1 MISDRLWQ
9 SLSAEDRDLF
19 SKTWREASSEMEK
32 KYLADDQMRLEKLQS
47 NGMTII
53 RPDVEPFRKAT
64 ANVWKDFAPKVW
76 GEGVY
81 EQIQAIK

>member
-1 MISDRLWQ
+1 
-9 SLSAEDRDLF
+9 
-19 SKTWREASSEMEK
+19 MEK

-53 RPDVEPFRKAT
+53 RPDVEPIRKAT